1 MLEIEEIF
9 KIVQQSKEYD
19 ELEIYERNEG
29 LDFEGTID
37 WIKDRIKRDLERGV
51 NKEKIILDILDS
63 LYMYNI
69 SRRD

>member
-9 KIVQQSKEYD
+9 KIVQQTKEYD

-37 WIKDRIKRDLERGV
+37 WIKDRIKRDLERETD
-51 NKEKIILDILDS
+51 KEKIILDILDS

>member
-51 NKEKIILDILDS
+51 SKEKIILDILDS